1 MAQDPAFAARL
12 LGFDTQACGL
22 GKLLRLF
29 VPQLPHLWNGDTV
42 VVVGQ
47 GSYQGP
53 TRRCV
58 AHGTCYWDSGQ
69 VPSLSRGL
77 SDMARKLRDKSGF
90 SRSFWYNHF
99 LSSIHRFRS
108 LGLELTSLLFTCLF

>member
-1 MAQDPAFAARL
+1 MAQDPAFVARL

-53 TRRCV
+53 TRRCMV
-58 AHGTCYWDSGQ
+58 LVIGTWGKSL
-69 VPSLSRGL
+69 PSLGVSVKWPG
-77 SDMARKLRDKSGF
+77 SSGTNWVSARVPGTII
-90 SRSFWYNHF
+90 
-99 LSSIHRFRS
+99 SSVPFTVS
-108 LGLELTSLLFTCLF
+108 VLLALN